1 MYEKIIARAYLR
13 ELLGALA
20 IYTALLVPTIV
31 YGRRLDDGVLKILVL
46 ASPMIGFGLAVWA
59 IARHLRRVDEF
70 MRQYTLETVAMAAA
84 ITAGITFTYGFLE
97 TAGYPRLSMFAVWPI
112 MGGAWI
118 TVSVVRML
126 ARR

>member
-1 MYEKIIARAYLR
+1 MHEKIINRAYVR

-20 IYTALLVPTIV
+20 IYAALLVPTIV
-31 YGRRLDDGVLKILVL
+31 YGRRLEDGMVKVLVL
-46 ASPMIGFGLAVWA
+46 SSPMIGFGLAVWA

-70 MRQYTLETVAMAAA
+70 IRQYTLETLAMAAA
-84 ITAGITFTYGFLE
+84 ITAGVTFTYGFLE

-112 MGGAWI
+112 MATAWI
-118 TVSVVRML
+118 AVNVVRTL